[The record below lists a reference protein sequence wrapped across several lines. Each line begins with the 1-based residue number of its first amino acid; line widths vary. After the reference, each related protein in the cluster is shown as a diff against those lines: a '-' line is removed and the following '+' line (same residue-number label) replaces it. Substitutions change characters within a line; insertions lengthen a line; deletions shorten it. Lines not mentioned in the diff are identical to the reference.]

1 VARRP
6 HQRRLVAALAPVLLL
21 LGAPTPTAAQAD
33 DPVSGRTTDEGVEIT
48 VERLTPGRQVT
59 TADVTGADGTR
70 RASCSLF
77 PWFFEPG
84 TTKGGIPP
92 TADHRRFLVSCD
104 REVLGTTWISP
115 TDPLAEQAA
124 RAVDIAAIAER
135 VLRDIPVGD
144 VTIGRR
150 PQQRALTGV
159 PLYAWVEGHDG
170 RPIIR
175 TVRELGVTV
184 DVRVALD
191 RVTWDFGDGT
201 PPVDAGLGE
210 AWPQRSSVHHV
221 YGASTP
227 RAQPLQLA
235 ATLVLGAGYRVD
247 GGPWLSLAPITR
259 TASLP
264 QDVDEVQAVRG
275 R

>member
-6 HQRRLVAALAPVLLL
+6 HQRRLLAALAPVLLL
-21 LGAPTPTAAQAD
+21 GAPAAAQTD
-33 DPVSGRTTDEGVEIT
+33 DPVSGRTTEGGVEIT
-48 VERLTPGRQVT
+48 VERLTPGRRIS
-59 TADVTGADGTR
+59 TADVRRTDGAR

-84 TTKGGIPP
+84 TTKGGTAP
-92 TADHRRFLVSCD
+92 TPQHRRFLVSCD
-104 REVLGTTWISP
+104 REVLGTTWIGP
-115 TDPLAEQAA
+115 ADALAPEAA

-150 PQQRALTGV
+150 PRQRALTGV

-170 RPIIR
+170 RPVVETI
-175 TVRELGVTV
+175 RELGVTV
-184 DVRVALD
+184 DVRLTLD

-201 PPVDAGLGE
+201 PPLDAGLGE
-210 AWPQRSSVHHV
+210 PWPQRSSVHHV
-221 YGASTP
+221 YAASTP
-227 RAQPLQLA
+227 RTAPATLA
-235 ATLVLGAGYRVD
+235 ATLTFRAGYRVD
-247 GGPWLSLAPITR
+247 GGPWLSLAPLTR
-259 TASLP
+259 TAEVP

>member
-1 VARRP
+1 M
-6 HQRRLVAALAPVLLL
+6 LLTAP
-21 LGAPTPTAAQAD
+21 AEATQTD
-33 DPVSGRTTDEGVEIT
+33 DPVSGRTTDQGVEIT
-48 VERLTPGRQVT
+48 VERLTPGRRVT
-59 TADVTGADGTR
+59 TAEVTGSNGTR
-70 RASCSLF
+70 RANCSLF

-92 TADHRRFLVSCD
+92 TPQHRRFLVSCD
-104 REVLGTTWISP
+104 REVLGTTWVGP
-115 TDPLAEQAA
+115 ADPLAAQAA

-159 PLYAWVEGHDG
+159 PLYAWVDGHDG
-170 RPIIR
+170 RPIVR

-201 PPVDAGLGE
+201 PPLDAGLGE
-210 AWPQRSSVHHV
+210 AWPRRSSVHHV

-227 RAQPLQLA
+227 RAQPLDLS
-235 ATLVLGAGYRVD
+235 ATLTFTAGYRVD

-259 TASLP
+259 AASVP

>member
-1 VARRP
+1 MARRP
-6 HQRRLVAALAPVLLL
+6 HQRRLVAALAPALLL
-21 LGAPTPTAAQAD
+21 LGPPAAAQTD
-33 DPVSGRTTDEGVEIT
+33 DPVSGRTTDRGVEIT
-48 VERLTPGRQVT
+48 VERLTPGRGVT
-59 TADVTGADGTR
+59 TADVTGADGSR

-92 TADHRRFLVSCD
+92 SPQHRRFLVSCD
-104 REVLGTTWISP
+104 REVLGTTWVGPS
-115 TDPLAEQAA
+115 DALAPQAA

-135 VLRDIPVGD
+135 VLRDIPVGH

-170 RPIIR
+170 RPVVE

-184 DVRVALD
+184 DVRVVLD

-221 YGASTP
+221 YAASTP
-227 RAQPLQLA
+227 AAQPARLA
-235 ATLVLGAGYRVD
+235 ATLTLSAGYRVD
-247 GGPWLSLAPITR
+247 GGPWLALAPLTR
-259 TASLP
+259 SAEVA

>member
-6 HQRRLVAALAPVLLL
+6 HQRSLVAALVALQL
-21 LGAPTPTAAQAD
+21 LGAQAAYAHAQAD
-33 DPVSGRTTDEGVEIT
+33 DPVSGRSTDRGVEIT
-48 VERLTPGRQVT
+48 VERVTPGRHVT
-59 TADVTGADGTR
+59 TADVTGANGTR
-70 RASCSLF
+70 RARCALF
-77 PWFFEPG
+77 PWFFDPG

-92 TADHRRFLVSCD
+92 TPAHRRFLVSCD
-104 REVLGTTWISP
+104 REVLGTTWIGP

-135 VLRDIPVGD
+135 VLRELPVGD

-170 RPIIR
+170 RPIVE
-175 TVRELGVTV
+175 TVRELGVIV

-201 PPVDAGLGE
+201 PPLEAGLGE
-210 AWPQRSSVHHV
+210 AWPRRSSVHHV
-221 YGASTP
+221 YGTSTP
-227 RAQPLQLA
+227 RARPVPLS
-235 ATLVLGAGYRVD
+235 ATLTFTAGYRVD
-247 GGPWLSLAPITR
+247 GGPWFALAPITR
-259 TASLP
+259 GASVP